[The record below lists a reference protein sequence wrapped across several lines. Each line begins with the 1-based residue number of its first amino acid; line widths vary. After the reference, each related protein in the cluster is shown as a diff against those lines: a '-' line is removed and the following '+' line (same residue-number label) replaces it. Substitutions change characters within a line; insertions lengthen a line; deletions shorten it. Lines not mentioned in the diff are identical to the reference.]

1 MDYIKRIIK
10 GMFMGV
16 ANIIPGVSGGT
27 MAVSMG
33 IYDDII
39 YSITHLFKEFKKS
52 VFTLLPYAIGM
63 ALGLVGLSFVIEF
76 LLDNYNF
83 QTNWAF
89 IGLILGG
96 LPAMFQRVKGKKM
109 GTSHGAIFA
118 AFFVLIIGMQFLG
131 GKGSA
136 DADLTL
142 SVFLVIKLFFIGV
155 IASATMVIPGVSGS
169 MILMILGFYNPIL
182 ECVTGFI
189 KAAVQVDIAGA
200 MSYVG
205 VLLPFGI
212 GVLVGIF
219 AIAKLIEWLLGSYET
234 HTFCGILGL
243 VIASP
248 IAILMN
254 ATIGQLGIMKILMSV
269 VVFLIGYGIAFKLG
283 EE

>member
-1 MDYIKRIIK
+1 MNYIKRIIK
-10 GMFMGV
+10 GVIMGI

-39 YSITHLFKEFKKS
+39 YSITHLFKEFKKCILI
-52 VFTLLPYAIGM
+52 LLPYVIGM
-63 ALGLVGLSFVIEF
+63 GLGLVGLSFIIEF
-76 LLDNYNF
+76 LLKHYNF

-96 LPAMFQRVKGKKM
+96 LPAMLQRVKGKKLD
-109 GTSHGAIFA
+109 TSHGVV
-118 AFFVLIIGMQFLG
+118 FFVFFALIIGMQLLG
-131 GKGSA
+131 GDHRG

-142 SVFLVIKLFFIGV
+142 SVFLIIKLFFIGV

-169 MILMILGFYNPIL
+169 MILMILGYYNPIL
-182 ECVTGFI
+182 ECVTGFV
-189 KAAVQVDIAGA
+189 KSAVQFDIPQA

-212 GVLVGIF
+212 GVIVGIF
-219 AIAKLIEWLLGSYET
+219 AIAKLIEWLLGRYET
-234 HTFCGILGL
+234 HTFSGILGL

-254 ATIGQLGIMKILMSV
+254 ATIGQLGIMKVLVSIV
-269 VVFLIGYGIAFKLG
+269 TFLIGYSIAFKLG